1 MRSVGGVC
9 AGLLIAAALAL
20 TALLHLRHPDAL
32 VTMLPLPD
40 MYDLHVDFDTFWHS
54 AVALVH
60 GADIYET
67 PAKLTN
73 LNPPL
78 LTVLMTPFAAFDSL
92 SAYRIFA
99 GLTLLMVAG
108 AVLAVARELRLS
120 RAVTAGALLL
130 VLAGSPL
137 HGMLVL
143 GQIYGILL
151 VGLTAGWI
159 AERRGRPVLAAV
171 LYGVTV
177 ALKPSLAPV
186 LLLALAQRRWVPL
199 RAGLAAAAAATLLG
213 VLVAGPGSG
222 LEWLRIAFGEGVPD
236 SVDNASLPGLSTRF
250 GLTPLPG
257 MLLGAGV
264 LVGTLLWCAHH
275 RERIDPAGTA
285 PWAALAAGLL
295 FAPIAW
301 HNYLLLLVPG
311 VLVLAAQG
319 RRAAAAAAVA
329 VALVPVSWNAEW
341 APDGLVADLAR
352 SLYCAILLGYWLLLL
367 SSARSEA
374 GGTSSVGAGGA
385 TSGALS
391 VTGAA
396 STSTST
402 SGSAG

>member
-92 SAYRIFA
+92 TAYRIFA

-151 VGLTAGWI
+151 VGLAAGWI

-264 LVGTLLWCAHH
+264 LV
-275 RERIDPAGTA
+275 
-285 PWAALAAGLL
+285 
-295 FAPIAW
+295 
-301 HNYLLLLVPG
+301 
-311 VLVLAAQG
+311 LAAQG

>member
-1 MRSVGGVC
+1 V
-9 AGLLIAAALAL
+9 
-20 TALLHLRHPDAL
+20 LLHVRHPDAL

-60 GADIYET
+60 GAGGAAIYET

-92 SAYRIFA
+92 TAYRIFA
-99 GLTLLMVAG
+99 GLTLVLVIG
-108 AVLAVARELRLS
+108 SVLAVARELRLP
-120 RAVTAGALLL
+120 RAVTAGALVL

-151 VGLTAGWI
+151 VGLAAGWI
-159 AERRGRPVLAAV
+159 AERRGRPLLAAV

-222 LEWLRIAFGEGVPD
+222 LAWLRIAFGEGVPD

-250 GLTPLPG
+250 GLPPVLG
-257 MLLGAGV
+257 MLLGAAV
-264 LVGTLLWCAHH
+264 LVGTLLWCARH
-275 RERIDPAGTA
+275 RDRIDPAGTA

-311 VLVLAAQG
+311 VLVVAAQG
-319 RRAAAAAAVA
+319 RRVAAAAALT

-341 APDGLVADLAR
+341 APDGHIADLAR

-367 SSARSEA
+367 SSARS
-374 GGTSSVGAGGA
+374 GAGGRSTAGVGGA
-385 TSGALS
+385 TGGTLLAAG
-391 VTGAA
+391 TA
-396 STSTST
+396 STSASTPASTSASAPGST